1 MEGGAEAPHGRA
13 ARSGFWKGIAT
24 RLLSPILYRELLE
37 SRHTQNQGTQLDVH
51 KNLQNASLG
60 RQLYHMTWPMLFG
73 VLSLMT
79 FQLTD
84 SFFVG
89 QLGRDPLAALGFT
102 VPMQQLV
109 SGMYVGLGI
118 ATTAIISRTLGQG
131 EDLRAQR
138 LGGLVIAIGA
148 GLALTLCL
156 SVWLLQSVILDLLG
170 AEQALRPVIR
180 EYWVPWLLSAWTG
193 AMVYFSYAVCRANG
207 DTRLPG
213 YMMIITSLLNI
224 ALDPLYIFVFGWG
237 LPGAAWATITAFSV
251 GALIMFPTLLKR
263 AWLRFDLL
271 QLQLAQAV
279 RQLGGIMAPAMVSQL
294 MPPTSA
300 MLATALVASFGSAA
314 VAAWGLGT
322 RLEFFSI
329 VVVLALTMSMP
340 PMIGRMLGAGD
351 LENIRKLVRIAVRFI
366 LGWQLFIGLVWLGA
380 SGVVSTLFSPDADV
394 QDTLLSYLLRVPLSY
409 SGLGVC
415 ILMVSVNNALGMP
428 MRALLISTLRLFACY
443 LPLLWIGG
451 QVSGL
456 TGLMTGALIGNL
468 LAGAMAYSLYR
479 QGMNRLRRP
488 A

>member
-1 MEGGAEAPHGRA
+1 VQQPQ
-13 ARSGFWKGIAT
+13 T
-24 RLLSPILYRELLE
+24 N
-37 SRHTQNQGTQLDVH
+37 T
-51 KNLQNASLG
+51 SLA
-60 RQLYHMTWPMLFG
+60 RQLYSMTWPMLFG

-84 SFFVG
+84 SAFVG
-89 QLGRDPLAALGFT
+89 QLGGDPLAALGFT

-138 LGGLVIAIGA
+138 LGGLVITIGA
-148 GLALTLCL
+148 CLALTLCL
-156 SVWLLQSVILDLLG
+156 SVWLLQNVILDLLG
-170 AEQALRPVIR
+170 AELALRPVIR
-180 EYWVPWLLSAWTG
+180 GYWAPWLVSAWTG
-193 AMVYFSYAVCRANG
+193 AMLYFSYAVCRANG

-213 YMMIITSLLNI
+213 YIMIFTSLLNI

-237 LPGAAWATITAFSV
+237 LPGAAWATITAFGL
-251 GALIMFPTLLKR
+251 GALITYPTLVR
-263 AWLRFDLL
+263 RQWLRLDLL
-271 QLQLAQAV
+271 QLKLLGAI

-294 MPPTSA
+294 MPPVSA
-300 MLATALVASFGSAA
+300 MLATALVAGFGSAA
-314 VAAWGLGT
+314 VGAWGLGT

-340 PMIGRMLGAGD
+340 PMVGRLRGAGD
-351 LENIRKLVRIAVRFI
+351 LETIRKLVRLAVRFI
-366 LGWQLFIGLVWLGA
+366 VVWQLAIGLIWLAA
-380 SGVVSTLFSPDADV
+380 SGFVAELFSRDAQV
-394 QDTLLSYLLRVPLSY
+394 QEVLFDYLIRVPLSY

-443 LPLLWIGG
+443 LPLLWVGSRLG
-451 QVSGL
+451 GL
-456 TGLMTGALIGNL
+456 TGLMTGALAGNL
-468 LAGAMAYSLYR
+468 LAGASAYLLYR
-479 QGMNRLRRP
+479 QGMSRLRQE

>member
-1 MEGGAEAPHGRA
+1 M
-13 ARSGFWKGIAT
+13 
-24 RLLSPILYRELLE
+24 
-37 SRHTQNQGTQLDVH
+37 QNQP
-51 KNLQNASLG
+51 KSPSLA

-84 SFFVG
+84 SAFVG

-118 ATTAIISRTLGQG
+118 ATTAIISRTLGHG
-131 EDLRAQR
+131 DNLRAQR
-138 LGGLVIAIGA
+138 LGGLVVTIGA
-148 GLALTLCL
+148 SLALILCL
-156 SVWLLQSVILDLLG
+156 SVWLLQTGILNFLG
-170 AEQALRPVIR
+170 AEDQLRPAIR
-180 EYWVPWLLSAWTG
+180 EYWVPWLMSAWLG
-193 AMVYFSYAVCRANG
+193 ALLYFGYAVCRANG
-207 DTRLPG
+207 DTKLPG
-213 YMMIITSLLNI
+213 YMMIATSLLNI

-237 LPGAAWATITAFSV
+237 LPGAAWATITAFGI
-251 GALIMFPTLLKR
+251 GALVVFPALVKR
-263 AWLRFDLL
+263 QWLRFDLL
-271 QLQLAQAV
+271 QLQLAKAI

-294 MPPTSA
+294 MPPLSA
-300 MLATALVASFGSAA
+300 MLATSLVAGFGSAA

-340 PMIGRMLGAGD
+340 PMIGRMLGAGELD
-351 LENIRKLVRIAVRFI
+351 NIRKLVRIAVRFVVV
-366 LGWQLFIGLVWLGA
+366 WQLLLGLVWLVA
-380 SGVVSTLFSPDADV
+380 SGLVATLFSRDGDV
-394 QDTLLSYLLRVPLSY
+394 QDILLSYLLRVPLSY

-415 ILMVSVNNALGMP
+415 MLMVSINNALGLP

-443 LPLLWIGG
+443 LPMLWLGA

-468 LAGAMAYSLYR
+468 AAGLLAYSLYR
-479 QGMNRLRRP
+479 QGMTRLRQKYP
-488 A
+488 AT

>member
-1 MEGGAEAPHGRA
+1 M
-13 ARSGFWKGIAT
+13 
-24 RLLSPILYRELLE
+24 
-37 SRHTQNQGTQLDVH
+37 QNQP
-51 KNLQNASLG
+51 KSPSLA

-84 SFFVG
+84 SAFVG

-131 EDLRAQR
+131 DNLRAQR
-138 LGGLVIAIGA
+138 LGGLVVTIGA
-148 GLALTLCL
+148 SLALALCL
-156 SVWLLQSVILDLLG
+156 SVWLLQTGILNFLG
-170 AEQALRPVIR
+170 AEDQLRPAIR
-180 EYWVPWLLSAWTG
+180 EYWVPWLMSAWLG
-193 AMVYFSYAVCRANG
+193 ALLYFGYAVCRANG
-207 DTRLPG
+207 DTKLPG
-213 YMMIITSLLNI
+213 YMMIATSLLNI

-237 LPGAAWATITAFSV
+237 LPGAAWATITAFGI
-251 GALIMFPTLLKR
+251 GALVVFPALVR
-263 AWLRFDLL
+263 RQWLRFDLL
-271 QLQLAQAV
+271 QLQLAKAI

-294 MPPTSA
+294 MPPLSA
-300 MLATALVASFGSAA
+300 MLATSLVAGFGSAA

-340 PMIGRMLGAGD
+340 PMIGRMLGAGELD
-351 LENIRKLVRIAVRFI
+351 NIRKLVRIAVRFVVV
-366 LGWQLFIGLVWLGA
+366 WQLLLGLVWLVA
-380 SGVVSTLFSPDADV
+380 SGLVATLFSRDGDV
-394 QDTLLSYLLRVPLSY
+394 QDILLSYLLRVPLSY

-415 ILMVSVNNALGMP
+415 MLMVSINNALGLP

-443 LPLLWIGG
+443 LPMLWLGA

-468 LAGAMAYSLYR
+468 AAGLLAYSLYR
-479 QGMNRLRRP
+479 QGMTRLRQKYP
-488 A
+488 AT

>member
-1 MEGGAEAPHGRA
+1 V
-13 ARSGFWKGIAT
+13 
-24 RLLSPILYRELLE
+24 
-37 SRHTQNQGTQLDVH
+37 QNQP
-51 KNLQNASLG
+51 KSPSLA

-84 SFFVG
+84 SAFVG

-118 ATTAIISRTLGQG
+118 ATTAIISRTLGHG
-131 EDLRAQR
+131 DNLRAQR
-138 LGGLVIAIGA
+138 LGGLVVTIGA
-148 GLALTLCL
+148 SLALILCL
-156 SVWLLQSVILDLLG
+156 SVWLLQTGILNFLG
-170 AEQALRPVIR
+170 AEDQLRPAIR
-180 EYWVPWLLSAWTG
+180 EYWVPWLMSAWLG
-193 AMVYFSYAVCRANG
+193 ALLYFGYAVCRANG
-207 DTRLPG
+207 DTKLPG
-213 YMMIITSLLNI
+213 YMMIATSLLNI

-237 LPGAAWATITAFSV
+237 LPGAAWATITAFGI
-251 GALIMFPTLLKR
+251 GALVVFPALVKR
-263 AWLRFDLL
+263 QWLRFDLL
-271 QLQLAQAV
+271 QLQLAKAI

-294 MPPTSA
+294 MPPLSA
-300 MLATALVASFGSAA
+300 MLATSLVAGFGSAA

-340 PMIGRMLGAGD
+340 PMIGRMLGAGELD
-351 LENIRKLVRIAVRFI
+351 NIRKLVRIAVRFVVV
-366 LGWQLFIGLVWLGA
+366 WQLLLGLVWLVA
-380 SGVVSTLFSPDADV
+380 SGLVATLFSRDGDV
-394 QDTLLSYLLRVPLSY
+394 QDILLSYLLRVPLSY

-415 ILMVSVNNALGMP
+415 MLMVSINNALGLP

-443 LPLLWIGG
+443 LPLLWLGA

-468 LAGAMAYSLYR
+468 AAGLLAYSLYR
-479 QGMNRLRRP
+479 QGMTRLRQKYP
-488 A
+488 AT

>member
-1 MEGGAEAPHGRA
+1 VQQPQ
-13 ARSGFWKGIAT
+13 T
-24 RLLSPILYRELLE
+24 N
-37 SRHTQNQGTQLDVH
+37 T
-51 KNLQNASLG
+51 SLA
-60 RQLYHMTWPMLFG
+60 RQLYSMTWPMLFG

-84 SFFVG
+84 SAFVG
-89 QLGRDPLAALGFT
+89 QLGGDPLAALGFT

-138 LGGLVIAIGA
+138 LGGLVITIGA
-148 GLALTLCL
+148 CLALTLCL
-156 SVWLLQSVILDLLG
+156 SVWLLQNVILDLLG
-170 AEQALRPVIR
+170 AELALRPVIR
-180 EYWVPWLLSAWTG
+180 GYWAPWLVSAWTG
-193 AMVYFSYAVCRANG
+193 AMLYFSYAVCRANG

-213 YMMIITSLLNI
+213 YIMIFTSLLNI

-237 LPGAAWATITAFSV
+237 LPGAAWATITAFGL
-251 GALIMFPTLLKR
+251 GALITYPTLVR
-263 AWLRFDLL
+263 RQWLRLDLL
-271 QLQLAQAV
+271 QLKLLGAI

-294 MPPTSA
+294 MPPVSA
-300 MLATALVASFGSAA
+300 MLATALVAGFGSAA
-314 VAAWGLGT
+314 VGAWGLGT

-340 PMIGRMLGAGD
+340 PMVGRLRGAGD
-351 LENIRKLVRIAVRFI
+351 LETIRKLVRLAVRFI
-366 LGWQLFIGLVWLGA
+366 VVWQLAIGLIWLAA
-380 SGVVSTLFSPDADV
+380 SGFVAELFSRDAQV
-394 QDTLLSYLLRVPLSY
+394 QEVLFDYLIRVPLSY

-443 LPLLWIGG
+443 LPLLWVGSRLG
-451 QVSGL
+451 GL

-468 LAGAMAYSLYR
+468 LAGASAYLLYR
-479 QGMNRLRRP
+479 QGMSRLRQE